1 MNYKGYDILINSMWV
16 VTTKTDTEIEV
27 ILKSVERKVYILG
40 PVTGH
45 N

>member
-1 MNYKGYDILINSMWV
+1 MNNMWV
-16 VTTKTDTEIEV
+16 VTTKTKTDTEIEL
-27 ILKSVERKVYILG
+27 ILKSIERKVYILG